1 MKYLK
6 KFNESEEIDNF
17 TSQYYDNF
25 DDEEDKD
32 QKYKIDLQ
40 NFEDN
45 NLSKIKLYE
54 DWKKNLAAGALM
66 TAATLGGMTKGQTP
80 PPLDSNTKSEIVEDK
95 SINQIKEPNDLINF
109 VKISK
114 EKNFSEQQLANFFD
128 LQSKRHFIN
137 LIKTNPDWEK
147 AFDKALEVA
156 NDYMREGTEYVLY
169 IKSDKA
175 KQLGQSTDTPI
186 SYENR
191 KQMTKEFES
200 KGLKEYKDFVFQ
212 VVTKSKDWNK
222 MLQVY
227 QALDYINWRFI

>member
-1 MKYLK
+1 MKHLK

-40 NFEDN
+40 NFEEN

-66 TAATLGGMTKGQTP
+66 TAATFGGMTKGQTP

-147 AFDKALEVA
+147 AFDKALEIA
-156 NDYMREGTEYVLY
+156 DDYMREGTKYILYV
-169 IKSDKA
+169 KSEKA
-175 KQLGQSTDTPI
+175 KQLIQSTDKQI
-186 SYENR
+186 SYDDR
-191 KQMTKEFES
+191 KQMSEEFKN

-212 VVTKSKDWNK
+212 VINDTKGKDWNK

-227 QALDYINWRFI
+227 QALD